1 MESELARQGLSPN
14 RTFSDGTAIPDSFDG
29 IRTHHAAQRGAISG
43 TADVARSHKDHQ
55 DAVSDYDTALPQ
67 IDNGPTPSTLRDDV
81 RKRGT
86 DLREQIDGA
95 REKFDQESQ
104 IVETDDGTLAS
115 RKSLG
120 IQSGKQV
127 LEDGQIMYEETR
139 DTTKSLYQRA
149 KDAIKRR
156 FDDE

>member
-1 MESELARQGLSPN
+1 MA
-14 RTFSDGTAIPDSFDG
+14 TAKNGG
-29 IRTHHAAQRGAISG
+29 ITGRAAG
-43 TADVARSHKDHQ
+43 VAQSNQSHL
-55 DAVSDYDTALPQ
+55 DAVSAYDTTLPP
-67 IDNGPTPSTLRDDV
+67 IDNSPAPSTLRDDV
-81 RKRGT
+81 RSRGT
-86 DLREQIDGA
+86 ELKQQTEGA
-95 REKFDQESQ
+95 REKFDQEAQ

-127 LEDGQIMYEETR
+127 LEDSLIMYEETK

-149 KDAIKRR
+149 KDAVKKK

>member
-1 MESELARQGLSPN
+1 MFVSANSGRFVEVRRGLKQQ
-14 RTFSDGTAIPDSFDG
+14 T
-29 IRTHHAAQRGAISG
+29 
-43 TADVARSHKDHQ
+43 
-55 DAVSDYDTALPQ
+55 
-67 IDNGPTPSTLRDDV
+67 
-81 RKRGT
+81 
-86 DLREQIDGA
+86 EGA
-95 REKFDQESQ
+95 REKFDQEAQ

-127 LEDGQIMYEETR
+127 LEDSLIMYEETK

-149 KDAIKRR
+149 KDAVKKK